1 MDAKDIPGMNDWMMK
16 KVPEPLFCTTRSE
29 YSGQP
34 VGVIVA
40 ETRELATEAAKL
52 VKITYTNEGVV
63 ITDMEESMKNA
74 DNVVQGASAMEY
86 GDQSAMDSA
95 DTVVSGRL
103 KMGSQYHFHMETH
116 VCIARPTDD
125 GFDIDIP
132 SQWVIKTSKV
142 LSQVM
147 NLQLNRKVLVTIKIS
162 CFNNILPHINNIY
175 KFN

>member
-1 MDAKDIPGMNDWMMK
+1 MFSFVDAKDIPGINDWMMK
-16 KVPEPLFCTTRSE
+16 KVPEPLFSTTRSE
-29 YSGQP
+29 FAGQP

-52 VKITYTNEGVV
+52 VKIAYANEGAV

-74 DNVVQGASAMEY
+74 NNVVQGAPAIEY

-95 DTVVSGRL
+95 DTVVSGRF

-125 GFDIDIP
+125 GFDIEVP
-132 SQWVIKTSKV
+132 SQWIVKTSKV

-147 NLQLNRKVLVTIKIS
+147 NLQVNK
-162 CFNNILPHINNIY
+162 
-175 KFN
+175 